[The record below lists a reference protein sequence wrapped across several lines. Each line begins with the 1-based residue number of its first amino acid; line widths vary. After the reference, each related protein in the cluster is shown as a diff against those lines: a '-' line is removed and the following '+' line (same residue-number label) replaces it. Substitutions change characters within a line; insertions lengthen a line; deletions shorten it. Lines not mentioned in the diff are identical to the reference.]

1 MLEQDSSEIRLPF
14 NQLEKAP
21 DRGYFC
27 KSTSPDCGLSRP
39 PWPVT
44 EMEQKKDPIRI
55 KKYSNRR
62 LYDITH
68 SRHLTLEELVE
79 LIKAGHEVQ
88 VIDSKSKEDI
98 TQSVLM
104 QMLMEDKGAH
114 LFSAP
119 FLHQLIRN
127 REGILGE
134 FFTDFVPKML
144 DAYLETQDSVR
155 QQMENFSV
163 PTNWMNPTG
172 EMKMPIFDP
181 FGAFKKKTG
190 ETSESS
196 DPVNKNRD
204 EVDELR
210 MKLRELEERLNS
222 IKS

>member
-1 MLEQDSSEIRLPF
+1 
-14 NQLEKAP
+14 
-21 DRGYFC
+21 
-27 KSTSPDCGLSRP
+27 
-39 PWPVT
+39 
-44 EMEQKKDPIRI
+44 MEQKKDPILI

-68 SRHLTLEELVE
+68 SGHLTLEELVE

-119 FLHQLIRN
+119 FLHQLIRK

-144 DAYLETQDSVR
+144 DAYLETQDSVH

-163 PTNWMNPTG
+163 PANWMDPTG

-181 FGAFKKKTG
+181 FGVYKKKTG

-196 DPVNKNRD
+196 DSVNKNRD

>member
-1 MLEQDSSEIRLPF
+1 
-14 NQLEKAP
+14 
-21 DRGYFC
+21 
-27 KSTSPDCGLSRP
+27 
-39 PWPVT
+39 
-44 EMEQKKDPIRI
+44 MEQKKDPIRI

-88 VIDSKSKEDI
+88 VIDSKSKVDI

-119 FLHQLIRN
+119 FLHQLILN

-155 QQMENFSV
+155 QQMEDFLV
-163 PTNWMNPTG
+163 PTNWMDPTG

>member
-1 MLEQDSSEIRLPF
+1 MRAFPTSLAGT
-14 NQLEKAP
+14 QL
-21 DRGYFC
+21 
-27 KSTSPDCGLSRP
+27 
-39 PWPVT
+39 
-44 EMEQKKDPIRI
+44 EQKKDPIRI

-88 VIDSKSKEDI
+88 VIDSKSKVDI

-127 REGILGE
+127 RKGILGE
-134 FFTDFVPKML
+134 FFTDLVPKML
-144 DAYLETQDSVR
+144 DAYIETQDSVR
-155 QQMENFSV
+155 QQMENFLV
-163 PTNWMNPTG
+163 PTNWMDPTG

-181 FGAFKKKTG
+181 FGDFKKKDGRTIG
-190 ETSESS
+190 KFRPS
-196 DPVNKNRD
+196 
-204 EVDELR
+204 
-210 MKLRELEERLNS
+210 
-222 IKS
+222 

>member
-1 MLEQDSSEIRLPF
+1 MLEQDPSEIHLPF
-14 NQLEKAP
+14 NQLEKTL

-27 KSTSPDCGLSRP
+27 KLTSPDCRLFRP
-39 PWPVT
+39 PWQVT

-163 PTNWMNPTG
+163 PTNWMDPTG
-172 EMKMPIFDP
+172 EMKIPIFDP
-181 FGAFKKKTG
+181 FGAFKK
-190 ETSESS
+190 
-196 DPVNKNRD
+196 R
-204 EVDELR
+204 
-210 MKLRELEERLNS
+210 REKHR
-222 IKS
+222 KVPTQ

>member
-1 MLEQDSSEIRLPF
+1 M
-14 NQLEKAP
+14 EK
-21 DRGYFC
+21 
-27 KSTSPDCGLSRP
+27 
-39 PWPVT
+39 
-44 EMEQKKDPIRI
+44 KKDPIRI

-119 FLHQLIRN
+119 LLHQLIRN

-134 FFTDFVPKML
+134 
-144 DAYLETQDSVR
+144 
-155 QQMENFSV
+155 
-163 PTNWMNPTG
+163 NPL
-172 EMKMPIFDP
+172 PI
-181 FGAFKKKTG
+181 
-190 ETSESS
+190 
-196 DPVNKNRD
+196 
-204 EVDELR
+204 
-210 MKLRELEERLNS
+210 
-222 IKS
+222 

>member
-14 NQLEKAP
+14 NQLEKEP

-27 KSTSPDCGLSRP
+27 KLTSPDCGLSRP

-44 EMEQKKDPIRI
+44 EMEEKKDPIRI

-144 DAYLETQDSVR
+144 DAYLETKDLVHQR
-155 QQMENFSV
+155 MEYFSIQ
-163 PTNWMNPTG
+163 TNGWTP
-172 EMKMPIFDP
+172 P
-181 FGAFKKKTG
+181 
-190 ETSESS
+190 
-196 DPVNKNRD
+196 
-204 EVDELR
+204 
-210 MKLRELEERLNS
+210 
-222 IKS
+222 